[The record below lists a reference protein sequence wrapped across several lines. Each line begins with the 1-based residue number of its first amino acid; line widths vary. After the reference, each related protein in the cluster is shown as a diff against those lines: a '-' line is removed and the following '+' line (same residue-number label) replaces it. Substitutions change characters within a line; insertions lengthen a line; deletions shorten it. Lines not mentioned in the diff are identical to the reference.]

1 MRRECPQRERMSV
14 RILRKILF
22 VLVVLFF
29 AFYLITRPEA
39 AAASVRTVFD
49 ALGVA
54 AGSIVTFFT
63 TLAS

>member
-1 MRRECPQRERMSV
+1 MRV
-14 RILRKILF
+14 LRKILF